1 MTTSDVLSASARQ
14 VMIDI
19 FRNAEQ
25 QPRAEHAD
33 DNQASNVRGWFQP
46 IFRAASADDTATSPA
61 SPAPSTASRAPSVP
75 ASPAGK
81 TPAPAKRVTW

>member
-1 MTTSDVLSASARQ
+1 MEQAPEDERAAE
-14 VMIDI
+14 
-19 FRNAEQ
+19 AEQ
-25 QPRAEHAD
+25 QPRAERVD

-46 IFRAASADDTATSPA
+46 MFRAASADDMATSPA